1 MKLRYGQV
9 QRSAM
14 NWPYYVARDEGG
26 FAAAGIEVVETI
38 YRATEDAVAALLAG
52 ELEVAHVIPD
62 RALPAPLRV
71 VARVLDRPTYR
82 LFGRPGRVGVS
93 TPESGDGP
101 VVCLLLR
108 HLGVRGDLVPCD
120 GPEARVAALLAGR
133 IDATMVTEPFT
144 LPLEDAGV
152 PLLGDLRQ
160 ALPDFPFALCVVR
173 DAGPPQLGTYLSV
186 LRSARE
192 RLWDPAAS
200 AVLAAATGC
209 TLATAERV
217 RLFYLRD
224 GHLGRF
230 EL

>member
-1 MKLRYGQV
+1 
-9 QRSAM
+9 M

-38 YRATEDAVAALLAG
+38 YPTTEDALTALLAG
-52 ELEVAHVIPD
+52 ELDVAHVIPD
-62 RALPAPLRV
+62 RELPAPLRV

-82 LFGRPGRVGVS
+82 LFGRPGLVGVS
-93 TPESGDGP
+93 TLDSGDGP
-101 VVCLLLR
+101 VVRLLLH
-108 HLGVRGDLVPCD
+108 HLGVRGDLVACD

-133 IDATMVTEPFT
+133 VDATMVTEPFT
-144 LPLEDAGV
+144 FTLEDAGV

-173 DAGPPQLGTYLSV
+173 GAGPSELGTYLGV
-186 LRSARE
+186 LRRARE
-192 RLWDPAAS
+192 RLWDRAAS

-209 TLATAERV
+209 TPATAERV